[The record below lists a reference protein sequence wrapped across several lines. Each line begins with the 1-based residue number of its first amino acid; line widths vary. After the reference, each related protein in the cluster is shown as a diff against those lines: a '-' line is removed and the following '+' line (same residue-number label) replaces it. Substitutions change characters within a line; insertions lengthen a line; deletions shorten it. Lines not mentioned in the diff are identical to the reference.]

1 MALLY
6 IQQGHTYIRTYVR
19 ILHLQICNYLLTSTY
34 LHYLYIQLN
43 VRHSNV
49 QRLYSDTYTIHI
61 QYIYECPLFIIS
73 ARIISAIRN
82 ISYMGWR
89 IAIGEREGRNIRER
103 EGYIADIR
111 NGRGTTAAGRKKREK
126 TRRRTGGGQQPPL
139 ARGEKGSMNATLFLR
154 HGIGYAPPPPHVGGA
169 ILEGRDK
176 TGQDLSVP
184 PH

>member
-73 ARIISAIRN
+73 AIRN

-89 IAIGEREGRNIRER
+89 IAIVEREGGTGGIYSGHSER
-103 EGYIADIR
+103 EGD
-111 NGRGTTAAGRKKREK
+111 NS
-126 TRRRTGGGQQPPL
+126 
-139 ARGEKGSMNATLFLR
+139 RGEKKKGEN
-154 HGIGYAPPPPHVGGA
+154 
-169 ILEGRDK
+169 
-176 TGQDLSVP
+176 
-184 PH
+184 